1 MNSQKIAVNI
11 SGKEADKLFNFRPVF
26 FTAIFLCFGIMFAYA
41 CRFYQLSAWWSVCLL
56 PIFITAIFLQK
67 GGKNRK
73 LALLATS
80 VLAAVFAIGGLVF
93 NSALDTFANCKEY
106 NGEYTVT
113 GTVVEKS
120 EHGHIYRVILQDV
133 YIGEN
138 YEKGKLIAY
147 LPTSFCENVAV
158 SDEVLFRGY
167 VETNVEY
174 FNQYGFRE
182 YEIGNKIQ
190 FLVQNGENCF
200 ITGKSSNL
208 FLRIRARV
216 ETVLFSSMDE
226 TSASVTLAVLTGD
239 TSFIEDGLLQNI
251 RLGGIAH
258 IFAVSGLHM
267 GALYAFCLWLT
278 EKTRLNR
285 IPKPIRFVFMFAL
298 LYFYAGVCGFSS
310 SVMRAM
316 ALCLVGYAAKL
327 IGTERDFLQ
336 STGVAAMLILFVKPT
351 ELFAVGFQLSFAA
364 CVGIALFARPLRL
377 AMEWC
382 AIVIKQKIIEIFRW
396 NERARPNP
404 EEKKEEFLT
413 LRNKI
418 QTAVITFVSVSLA
431 AQIATAPLQLYVF
444 GYLSVWG
451 LLLNGIFVP
460 FISVVFSILLLFVLL
475 SCICMPIAPILLYLP
490 SVVWNGVLLLFEAID
505 FSKFVIS
512 GIKITIGSMLCYYG
526 GWIFLTDK
534 GNMPKAFKWGLALLC
549 FITFGI
555 TMYAL
560 NV

>member
-1 MNSQKIAVNI
+1 
-11 SGKEADKLFNFRPVF
+11 
-26 FTAIFLCFGIMFAYA
+26 
-41 CRFYQLSAWWSVCLL
+41 
-56 PIFITAIFLQK
+56 
-67 GGKNRK
+67 
-73 LALLATS
+73 
-80 VLAAVFAIGGLVF
+80 
-93 NSALDTFANCKEY
+93 
-106 NGEYTVT
+106 
-113 GTVVEKS
+113 
-120 EHGHIYRVILQDV
+120 
-133 YIGEN
+133 
-138 YEKGKLIAY
+138 
-147 LPTSFCENVAV
+147 
-158 SDEVLFRGY
+158 
-167 VETNVEY
+167 
-174 FNQYGFRE
+174 
-182 YEIGNKIQ
+182 
-190 FLVQNGENCF
+190 
-200 ITGKSSNL
+200 
-208 FLRIRARV
+208 
-216 ETVLFSSMDE
+216 
-226 TSASVTLAVLTGD
+226 
-239 TSFIEDGLLQNI
+239 
-251 RLGGIAH
+251 
-258 IFAVSGLHM
+258 M

-336 STGVAAMLILFVKPT
+336 STGAAAMLILFVKPT
-351 ELFAVGFQLSFAA
+351 ELFAVGFQLSFVA

-377 AMEWC
+377 AMEWFSN
-382 AIVIKQKIIEIFRW
+382 AVKQKCIKIFRL

-404 EEKKEEFLT
+404 EKKKEEFLT

-431 AQIATAPLQLYVF
+431 AQIATAPLQLYAF
-444 GYLSVWG
+444 EYLSVWG

-475 SCICMPIAPILLYLP
+475 SCICMPIAPILLHVP

-534 GNMPKAFKWGLALLC
+534 WNMPKAFKWGLALLC
-549 FITFGI
+549 FISFGI